1 MTRGQRSR
9 LAVGFI
15 LVLVGGFLL
24 AIQFLPGLEDWVD
37 TRFEWPVWMIGSGL
51 ILFVIGLLVGVPGFS
66 VPASIVAGIGGILYW
81 QVINDD
87 FASWSYMWA
96 LIPGFVGVG
105 GVIFGLVSRK
115 ERANITGGLQLVLF
129 SLVLFAVFG
138 SFFGQFSGVLQYWP
152 IVLIFYG
159 VVLLARMLLR
169 RD

>member
-24 AIQFLPGLEDWVD
+24 VIQFLPGLEDWVD

-66 VPASIVAGIGGILYW
+66 VPASIIAGIGGILYW

-87 FASWSYMWA
+87 FTSWSYMWA

-138 SFFGQFSGVLQYWP
+138 SLFGHFSGVLLYWP

-159 VVLLARMLLR
+159 VVLLARILLR